1 MSRLFL
7 DLFIQ
12 GAVSALAL
20 YLLGVPYALALGAWV
35 SLAALILY
43 FGSVLGAVPAVIMAF
58 TVSGVHRLAA
68 DGSPDDHRILH
79 HSAGEGQQP
88 HAPHSWARSA
98 HPPDPDRACRDS
110 RLGTLHASWRWFWP
124 YRLWRPC
131 EFSTTSLASAFIRG
145 ISA

>member
-88 HAPHSWARSA
+88 HARIHGHALHI
-98 HPPDPDRACRDS
+98 HPIPIVLAVIVGWGLFMHHGDGSGRTGSGGRAS
-110 RLGTLHASWRWFWP
+110 FLRLL
-124 YRLWRPC
+124 
-131 EFSTTSLASAFIRG
+131 
-145 ISA
+145 